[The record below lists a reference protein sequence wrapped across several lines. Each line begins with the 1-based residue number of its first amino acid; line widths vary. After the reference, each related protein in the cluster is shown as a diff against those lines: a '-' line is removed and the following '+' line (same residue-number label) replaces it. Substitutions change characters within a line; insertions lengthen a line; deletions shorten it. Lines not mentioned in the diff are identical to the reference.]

1 MMVLAAEYN
10 DKLGRKPGAIRV
22 VAEKDK
28 DFTSCCFENISDDE
42 VKKNNFRLYPM
53 SYQSR
58 HENKS
63 KAHGITHL
71 SHLTQVILLTHMTY
85 DSLTNNCFSK
95 SDSHRYR
102 HFWLPA
108 LVKNN

>member
-42 VKKNNFRLYPM
+42 VKKKIIF
-53 SYQSR
+53 
-58 HENKS
+58 
-63 KAHGITHL
+63 
-71 SHLTQVILLTHMTY
+71 TY
-85 DSLTNNCFSK
+85 IQ
-95 SDSHRYR
+95 
-102 HFWLPA
+102 
-108 LVKNN
+108 

>member
-58 HENKS
+58 HENKRNHS
-63 KAHGITHL
+63 LESPDSSDFID
-71 SHLTQVILLTHMTY
+71 SY
-85 DSLTNNCFSK
+85 DI
-95 SDSHRYR
+95 
-102 HFWLPA
+102 
-108 LVKNN
+108 